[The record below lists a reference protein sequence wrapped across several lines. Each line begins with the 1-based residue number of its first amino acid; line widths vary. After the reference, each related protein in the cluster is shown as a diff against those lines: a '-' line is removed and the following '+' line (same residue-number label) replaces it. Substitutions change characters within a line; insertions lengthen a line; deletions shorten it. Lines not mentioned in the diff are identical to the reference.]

1 MRPPYHLWKNSSVIR
16 EIEKMFLDTSETE
29 AGRFVAFFFLVG
41 NVCVCVYTRLERSV
55 WKREREGVREDVERR
70 ASRPRSV
77 PLPALRDRR
86 RVDDLSRCLMLRL

>member
-1 MRPPYHLWKNSSVIR
+1 
-16 EIEKMFLDTSETE
+16 MFLDTSETE

-41 NVCVCVYTRLERSV
+41 NVYVCVCTRLERSV

>member
-1 MRPPYHLWKNSSVIR
+1 M
-16 EIEKMFLDTSETE
+16 
-29 AGRFVAFFFLVG
+29 
-41 NVCVCVYTRLERSV
+41 CVCVYAVGEIGLEE
-55 WKREREGVREDVERR
+55 REREGVREDVERR